1 MLTIDIITRNL
12 GFLGS
17 IVTLIIL
24 TTYTIIKKGQHIQLI
39 KLLTNK
45 KWLINFIFIILWSA
59 YILLLVDPKN
69 SEEVISLKKAVKKAI
84 IAFII
89 ALFAFFDLTIIPFW
103 LVFTFA
109 YYSEDWI

>member
-1 MLTIDIITRNL
+1 MLQIDIITRNI

-17 IVTLIIL
+17 IITLIIL
-24 TTYTIIKKGQHIQLI
+24 TTYSIIKKGQHIQLI

-45 KWLINFIFIILWSA
+45 KWLINFIFIILWSV
-59 YILLLVDPKN
+59 YILSLDNPQN
-69 SEEVISLKKAVKKAI
+69 SEEVMNLKKSVKKAI
-84 IAFII
+84 IALII
-89 ALFAFFDLTIIPFW
+89 ALFAFLDLTIAPFW